1 MWPDTVH
8 VSPSHFALLCVF
20 KKKKPWWCMAPG
32 PYKRQLIQFKMIKKW
47 PTWSGMEDS
56 RPIFSCK
63 RFSYNEN
70 ALYRLRIEH
79 ASSVVSYRTEMD
91 LPKFIVVI
99 CVPWA
104 TVTVFLHSWAPFVA
118 AIQSTTQPKWPLF
131 LVSKRTIAAHDLR

>member
-1 MWPDTVH
+1 
-8 VSPSHFALLCVF
+8 
-20 KKKKPWWCMAPG
+20 MAPG